1 MASGSSIAK
10 VVVPFVLA
18 GLVALVGFTVL
29 KSTANAPSAAKPST
43 PAAAAAGTP
52 GAPPAGASAAPAAV
66 TPAAPPAPT
75 PAVTPAAGAN
85 ASAAPTPAAAPAA
98 PASPDATPVS
108 GVTPT
113 PTPAPTP
120 APAPAPAPTPAPAL
134 TPAPTT
140 APITGLAARTW
151 PSYSPERI
159 GSLLPPE
166 KAALGGSAAPASPAA
181 SELQIE
187 FNPIGAGIAK
197 LSLARHFNSIG
208 KEKNNEVLQ
217 ATFARAVP
225 LSDGTS
231 RGYKLVPMGALGV
244 TVNGAYVPLTGTET
258 APVWRQEVAGKFIA
272 ILADGTGRDVLKI
285 TRTYELV
292 PGTYSVKV
300 LQTAQNLTDQPISVA
315 WRQGGAMDIPDTRV
329 GYGGDVRRVRLGT
342 IPGPSSNPDGQFVA
356 GTDFIPHDTVVAK
369 PLDALGLSWLDQPP
383 MFPTIKTT
391 ERGEKLAWLGVA
403 NRYFAAA
410 VYSLPDL
417 QPKRADGRPDKE
429 LKLTAAVERVAIAR
443 EFDPYGNPTLGDE
456 RAMTREAALLLVLQG
471 AATTVAPGGTA
482 DFSVGL
488 YAGPVSR
495 AAISGDKAA
504 EAAGMD
510 SVVLYTFGGPCAFCT
525 FQSLT
530 YTLRWYLG
538 LLHDFILF
546 DWALAVI
553 VLVLTVR
560 TILHPVTKWSQ
571 TNLQRFGKQMQ
582 KLAPKQAALKEKFGD
597 DPKRLREETARLMQ
611 EEKINYLQALGCL
624 PMFLQMP
631 VWIALY
637 AMIYFTFELR
647 HEGAFFGVFQLA
659 TGGNWGFLGDLAEP
673 DRLIPLGF
681 SFPIPLLSSL
691 MGRIDAINFLP
702 LVLGVVFYFQQKYM
716 QPPSA
721 TPMSPE
727 MESQQKIMK
736 VMMVVMFPLMMYNA
750 PAALSLYFVA
760 NSTLGIIE
768 SRHIRQKFEEEEKL
782 REEQEKILGP
792 AARRKLAEQP
802 AGQGFF
808 ARMQDALQKRMEA
821 AEKLRQEQEK
831 LRRRGK

>member
-10 VVVPFVLA
+10 IVVPFVLA

-29 KSTANAPSAAKPST
+29 KSTASAPSAAKPTT
-43 PAAAAAGTP
+43 PAAAPAGTP
-52 GAPPAGASAAPAAV
+52 AAPNAPSAPSGAAPAAPAAV
-66 TPAAPPAPT
+66 TPAT
-75 PAVTPAAGAN
+75 PADGAAAATPAATPATP
-85 ASAAPTPAAAPAA
+85 AATTTPAAAPTPAPVATPAA
-98 PASPDATPVS
+98 AI
-108 GVTPT
+108 
-113 PTPAPTP
+113 
-120 APAPAPAPTPAPAL
+120 
-134 TPAPTT
+134 

-151 PSYSPERI
+151 PGYT
-159 GSLLPPE
+159 PE
-166 KAALGGSAAPASPAA
+166 KLGALLSADKAASGGNAAPASPAA
-181 SELQIE
+181 SELQVE
-187 FNPIGAGIAK
+187 FNAIGAGIAK
-197 LSLARHFNSIG
+197 LSLARHFDSIS

-217 ATFARAVP
+217 ATLARSVP
-225 LSDGTS
+225 LSDGTT
-231 RGYKLVPMGALGV
+231 RDYKLVPMGALGV
-244 TVNGAYVPLTGTET
+244 TVNGAYVPLTGTEA
-258 APVWRQEVAGKFIA
+258 APVWRQEAAGKFIA
-272 ILADGTGRDVLKI
+272 ILADGTGRDVLKL

-300 LQTAQNLTDQPISVA
+300 LQQAQNLTDQPISVA
-315 WRQGGAMDIPDTRV
+315 WRQGGAMDIPTTKV

-356 GTDFIPHDTVVAK
+356 GTDFIPHDTVVGK
-369 PLDALGLSWLDQPP
+369 PLDALGLSWFDQPP
-383 MFPTIKTT
+383 LFPTIKTT

-417 QPKRADGRPDKE
+417 QPKRADGKPDKE
-429 LKLTAAVERVAIAR
+429 LKLTAAVERVALAR
-443 EFDPYGNPTLGDE
+443 EFDPYGNATLGDE
-456 RAMTREAALLLVLQG
+456 HAMTREAALLMVLQG

-488 YAGPVSR
+488 YAGPVSK
-495 AAISGDKAA
+495 AAIAGDKAA

-681 SFPIPLLSSL
+681 SFPIPLLSTL

-702 LVLGVVFYFQQKYM
+702 LLLGVVFYFQQKYM
-716 QPPSA
+716 TPPSA

-808 ARMQDALQKRMEA
+808 ARMQEALQKRMEA
-821 AEKLRQEQEK
+821 AEKIRQEQEK

>member
-29 KSTANAPSAAKPST
+29 QSTASAPSAAKPST
-43 PAAAAAGTP
+43 PAAAPAGTP
-52 GAPPAGASAAPAAV
+52 GAPPA
-66 TPAAPPAPT
+66 
-75 PAVTPAAGAN
+75 
-85 ASAAPTPAAAPAA
+85 AAPAA
-98 PASPDATPVS
+98 PATVTPATPAD
-108 GVTPT
+108 GTAAA
-113 PTPAPTP
+113 TPAATPATTAPTATPGATAAP
-120 APAPAPAPTPAPAL
+120 APAPAPAASAPVA
-134 TPAPTT
+134 
-140 APITGLAARTW
+140 IHGLAARTW
-151 PSYSPERI
+151 PGYSPEKL
-159 GSLLPPE
+159 GSLLPAD
-166 KAALGGSAAPASPAA
+166 KAVVGGNAAPATPAA
-181 SELQIE
+181 SELQVE

-197 LSLARHFNSIG
+197 LSLARHFDSIS

-217 ATFARAVP
+217 ATLARTVA

-231 RGYKLVPMGALGV
+231 RDYKLVPMGALGV
-244 TVNGAYVPLTGTET
+244 TVNGVYVPLTGTEA
-258 APVWRQEVAGKFIA
+258 APVWRQEAAGKFIA
-272 ILADGTGRDVLKI
+272 ILADGTGRDVLKL

-292 PGTYSVKV
+292 TGTYSIKV
-300 LQTAQNLTDQPISVA
+300 IQQAQNLTDQPISVA
-315 WRQGGAMDIPDTRV
+315 WRQGGAMDIPTTKV

-356 GTDFIPHDTVVAK
+356 GTDFIPHDTVVGK
-369 PLDALGLSWLDQPP
+369 PLDALGLSWFDQPP
-383 MFPTIKTT
+383 LFPTIKTT

-410 VYSLPDL
+410 VYSLPEM
-417 QPKRADGRPDKE
+417 QPKRADGKPDKE
-429 LKLTAAVERVAIAR
+429 LKLTAAVERVALAR
-443 EFDPYGNPTLGDE
+443 EFDPYGNATLGDE
-456 RAMTREAALLLVLQG
+456 HAMTREAALLMVLQG
-471 AATTVAPGGTA
+471 AAVAVPAGGTA

-488 YAGPVSR
+488 YAGPVSK

-681 SFPIPLLSSL
+681 SFPIPLLSTL

-702 LVLGVVFYFQQKYM
+702 LLLGVVFYFQQKYM
-716 QPPSA
+716 TPPSA

-821 AEKLRQEQEK
+821 AEKIRQEQEK
-831 LRRRGK
+831 MRRRGK